1 MEVIYMKKFSLKE
14 SVVMLIILL
23 VILAGGVQQGLSPE
37 TPVLTVIALLIL
49 VAKIHGAT
57 WEKIHNGIK
66 DGISTALIPIFIF
79 ILIGILIAVW
89 IKAGIIP
96 ALMVVGFKLI
106 SIKFFVP
113 SVFLVCA
120 LVGVSIGSA
129 FTTIST
135 IGIALFGMGITMNIN
150 PALVAGAI
158 LSGAIF
164 GDKTSPLS
172 DSTNLAS
179 AIAGADLFA
188 HIKNLMWTTIPAF
201 LVSLLVFILI
211 GRGKTAPD
219 FTKIE
224 TTVRVLE
231 SHFSI
236 SWLAALPVVLMFVCA
251 WFKIPAIPTLFINI
265 FVSTGI
271 IFLHQPHVALTE
283 LATLME
289 QGFVSQTH
297 NKAVDALLTRG
308 GIANMMGTV
317 SLIVTTLALGGL
329 LMELGIIQ
337 TAMEPLI
344 KRLKK
349 PGNLVLATIL
359 SGIGVNLFVGE
370 QYLSVIL
377 PGRAFKDAF
386 GRVKLAP
393 LALGRVLEDGGSVIN
408 YLIPWGVAGSFAA
421 STLGVPVLEFLP
433 FVIFAWMSPILSVL
447 SGFTGIG
454 LKMQK

>member
-1 MEVIYMKKFSLKE
+1 MKKFSLKE
-14 SVVMLIILL
+14 SVGILL
-23 VILAGGVQQGLSPE
+23 LLLIILAGGVNQGLSPE
-37 TPVLTVIALLIL
+37 TPVLTVIAILIL
-49 VAKIHGAT
+49 IAKLHSAD
-57 WEKIHNGIK
+57 WEKIHQGIK
-66 DGISTALIPIFIF
+66 EGISTALIPIFIF

-106 SIKFFVP
+106 SVKFFVP

-120 LVGVSIGSA
+120 LVGASIGSG

-135 IGIALFGMGITMNIN
+135 IGIALFGMGITMNMN

-179 AIAGADLFA
+179 AISGTDLFA
-188 HIKNLMWTTIPAF
+188 HIKNLMWTTIPALLIS
-201 LVSLLVFILI
+201 LVVFVFI
-211 GRGKTAPD
+211 GQGKTEPD
-219 FTKIE
+219 FAKIDA
-224 TTVRVLE
+224 TMKIL
-231 SHFSI
+231 SQNFSI
-236 SWLAALPVVLMFVCA
+236 SWVAAIPVILMFLCA

-265 FVSTGI
+265 AVSTGI
-271 IFLHQPHVALTE
+271 ILVNDPHISLKG
-283 LATLME
+283 LAALME
-289 QGFVSQTH
+289 TGYVAHTK
-297 NKAVDALLTRG
+297 NEAVNALLTRG
-308 GIANMMGTV
+308 GISNMMGTV
-317 SLIVTTLALGGL
+317 SLIITTLALGGL

-344 KRLKK
+344 QRLNR
-349 PGNLVLATIL
+349 PGKLVLSTIL
-359 SGIGVNLFVGE
+359 AGIGINLFVGE

-386 GRVKLAP
+386 DRVGLAP

-433 FVIFAWMSPILSVL
+433 FTLFALLSPILSVI
-447 SGFTGIG
+447 SGYTGIG
-454 LKMQK
+454 LKMKKEN

>member
-1 MEVIYMKKFSLKE
+1 MKKFSLKE
-14 SVVMLIILL
+14 SVGILL
-23 VILAGGVQQGLSPE
+23 LLLIILAGGVNQGLSPE
-37 TPVLTVIALLIL
+37 TPVLTVIAILIL
-49 VAKIHGAT
+49 IAKLHGAD
-57 WEKIHNGIK
+57 WEKIHKGIK
-66 DGISTALIPIFIF
+66 EGISTALIPIFIF

-106 SIKFFVP
+106 SVKFFVP

-120 LVGVSIGSA
+120 LVGASIGSG

-135 IGIALFGMGITMNIN
+135 IGIALFGMGITMNMN
-150 PALVAGAI
+150 PALVTGAI

-179 AIAGADLFA
+179 AISGTDLFA
-188 HIKNLMWTTIPAF
+188 HIKNLMWTTIPALLIS
-201 LVSLLVFILI
+201 LVVFVFI
-211 GRGKTAPD
+211 GRGKTEPD
-219 FTKIE
+219 FAKIDA
-224 TTVRVLE
+224 TMKILNQN
-231 SHFSI
+231 FSI
-236 SWLAALPVVLMFVCA
+236 SWVAAIPVILMFLCA

-265 FVSTGI
+265 AVSTGI
-271 IFLHQPHVALTE
+271 ILVNDPHISLKG
-283 LATLME
+283 LAALME
-289 QGFVSQTH
+289 TGYVAHTK
-297 NKAVDALLTRG
+297 NEAVNALLTRG
-308 GIANMMGTV
+308 GISNMMGTV
-317 SLIVTTLALGGL
+317 SLIITTLALGGL

-344 KRLKK
+344 QRLNR
-349 PGNLVLATIL
+349 PGKLVLSTIL
-359 SGIGVNLFVGE
+359 AGIGINLFVGE

-386 GRVKLAP
+386 DRVGLAP

-433 FVIFAWMSPILSVL
+433 FTLFALLSPILSVI
-447 SGFTGIG
+447 SGYTGIG
-454 LKMQK
+454 LKMKKEN